1 MGRLEQEEGRFDV
14 LLDNPEHVEQAAY
27 LQLYV
32 TKVPTARLQL
42 QKLHLQVSIA
52 ENTSLVHLVDA
63 LFHGFNGTLQSVIG
77 GKIGAPVQPLEPL
90 LETRHQP
97 FLIVGVGLLLD
108 TFLLFKLI
116 FPFAFLVEL
125 VIAAD
130 LARLTVDLHVI
141 KCFLIFLGPQIEL
154 VFV

>member
-63 LFHGFNGTLQSVIG
+63 PGSVMI
-77 GKIGAPVQPLEPL
+77 
-90 LETRHQP
+90 
-97 FLIVGVGLLLD
+97 
-108 TFLLFKLI
+108 
-116 FPFAFLVEL
+116 
-125 VIAAD
+125 
-130 LARLTVDLHVI
+130 LA
-141 KCFLIFLGPQIEL
+141 
-154 VFV
+154 